1 MKPLLL
7 ALGAALLASCQSM
20 SGGVLALEARALALE
35 DTDEDLSG
43 YGGHVAL
50 NTPVVDFLVGV
61 DQREIGTL
69 DSTEAVLGVRR
80 RFLEIWKL
88 RPFVEADYLIGMDL
102 FDDVS
107 GWSAVAIVR
116 LDEGVQL
123 PDLEEAAADAE
134 DKLGGVFTAELAIID
149 ADEKVHDG
157 GLERGM
163 DAVAG
168 EFDVLVIKDRARV
181 GRIDVG
187 VVDDDRASFEG
198 EDAFGHGLARGEKE
212 RGEREEHELHGGRGE
227 GRDRE

>member
-88 RPFVEADYLIGMDL
+88 HPFIEADYRHGFDLDNGMDSETY
-102 FDDVS
+102 D
-107 GWSAVAIVR
+107 GWAAGAGALLHLTDSVFLNFR
-116 LDEGVQL
+116 LMYESTSIQL
-123 PDLEEAAADAE
+123 PSTSADV
-134 DKLGGVFTAELAIID
+134 DGVTGTIGLGFSL
-149 ADEKVHDG
+149 
-157 GLERGM
+157 
-163 DAVAG
+163 
-168 EFDVLVIKDRARV
+168 
-181 GRIDVG
+181 
-187 VVDDDRASFEG
+187 
-198 EDAFGHGLARGEKE
+198 
-212 RGEREEHELHGGRGE
+212 
-227 GRDRE
+227 

>member
-88 RPFVEADYLIGMDL
+88 RPFVEVDYLIGMDL

-107 GWSAVAIVR
+107 GWSAGGGALLHLNDHLFLNFRVMYEQR
-116 LDEGVQL
+116 TTDELFV
-123 PDLEEAAADAE
+123 EAKQVD
-134 DKLGGVFTAELAIID
+134 
-149 ADEKVHDG
+149 
-157 GLERGM
+157 
-163 DAVAG
+163 
-168 EFDVLVIKDRARV
+168 
-181 GRIDVG
+181 G
-187 VVDDDRASFEG
+187 VVG
-198 EDAFGHGLARGEKE
+198 TVGIGLS
-212 RGEREEHELHGGRGE
+212 L
-227 GRDRE
+227 